1 MSPSSPRPAGIGHAT
16 LINALGTVIPGLVMV
31 ATVPLYIRSIGEA
44 RYGVLALLWLLL
56 GYFGIFDLGFG
67 RALTNRFAALP
78 PGARI
83 LRQRTFWTGLG
94 LSLGAG
100 CLGGGILYALGT
112 HFSDTF
118 SLVGPLR
125 EECLATLPWVLVA
138 LPLVTVLSVLSGALM
153 GRQAF
158 VAMNAGQAIGNLLFQ
173 LCPLILALSH
183 HPTLPALV
191 PAALLGRA
199 VSVIVLGLAC
209 QRLIPLTGRPHFAAQ
224 EIKPLL
230 HYGGWVT
237 VTALAGPLL
246 TVFDRFVIGAL
257 SGITAVTAYTVP
269 FNLVNYLMI
278 FPVSLQKAL
287 TPTLTAASE
296 PEARQYVLN
305 YTRLL
310 TALMTITILLA
321 LLGMRP
327 FLDLWLGPRLA
338 PTTGPIG
345 TILLLGI
352 WANALAFIPFTHL
365 QCRNRPDLPARF
377 HLLELLPYGLT
388 LWGLISAFGAEGA
401 AWAWNLRI
409 GVDALLLFWAAGS
422 LDALRHS
429 LGPAFLL
436 TLAFVL
442 TQLLPYASFLYLA
455 LASLLVLSTLWNSWV
470 LLPPHWRKRFF
481 HR

>member
-1 MSPSSPRPAGIGHAT
+1 
-16 LINALGTVIPGLVMV
+16 
-31 ATVPLYIRSIGEA
+31 
-44 RYGVLALLWLLL
+44 
-56 GYFGIFDLGFG
+56 
-67 RALTNRFAALP
+67 
-78 PGARI
+78 
-83 LRQRTFWTGLG
+83 
-94 LSLGAG
+94 
-100 CLGGGILYALGT
+100 
-112 HFSDTF
+112 
-118 SLVGPLR
+118 
-125 EECLATLPWVLVA
+125 
-138 LPLVTVLSVLSGALM
+138 
-153 GRQAF
+153 
-158 VAMNAGQAIGNLLFQ
+158 MNAGQAIGNLLFQ

-338 PTTGPIG
+338 PTTGTHRDHPAAGHLGQCFGIHSLHPPAMSQPSRPACPLSLAG
-345 TILLLGI
+345 T
-352 WANALAFIPFTHL
+352 P
-365 QCRNRPDLPARF
+365 
-377 HLLELLPYGLT
+377 T
-388 LWGLISAFGAEGA
+388 LWP
-401 AWAWNLRI
+401 
-409 GVDALLLFWAAGS
+409 DAVGTDL
-422 LDALRHS
+422 
-429 LGPAFLL
+429 
-436 TLAFVL
+436 
-442 TQLLPYASFLYLA
+442 
-455 LASLLVLSTLWNSWV
+455 
-470 LLPPHWRKRFF
+470 
-481 HR
+481 